1 MHKDCEML
9 NEIRKITQMGC
20 FGIRAVLPE
29 SSDLSLTKTLQTQ
42 LAEYESI
49 GKEADALLRA
59 HGGKE
64 KNLPPPLKFANA
76 MTSKLRTRMADDPNG
91 KIAEMMLQG
100 NTRGMVKSIRTGRTL
115 PTLDPKVSSLS
126 ARLLQTEQKNIDR
139 MKQYL

>member
-20 FGIRAVLPE
+20 FGIQAVLPQ
-29 SSDLSLTKTLQTQ
+29 SSDAALTKALKTQ
-42 LAEYESI
+42 LTEYERI

-64 KNLPPPLKFANA
+64 KNLPPMVKYANA
-76 MTSKLRTRMADDPNG
+76 MTSKLRTRLADDPNG

-100 NTRGMVKSIRTGRTL
+100 NTRGMVKSIRSGRTL
-115 PTLDPKVSSLS
+115 PTLDPKVACLS
-126 ARLLQTEQKNIDR
+126 ARLLQTEQENIDC
-139 MKQYL
+139 MKLYL